1 VRNRDVQLAMML
13 IGQVFLYIITALPFA
28 SNALY
33 LTLTQNDPTSSKS
46 AYRIAAEAF
55 SQTLTSSFGIYV
67 FNGVRN
73 LYYKYTSTLSY
84 ILILVIFL
92 CLYINCTEF
101 SS

>member
-1 VRNRDVQLAMML
+1 MQLAAML

-33 LTLTQNDPTSSKS
+33 STLTQNDPTASKT

-73 LYYKYTSTLSY
+73 LYSIYIFTL
-84 ILILVIFL
+84 LFNLHF
-92 CLYINCTEF
+92 
-101 SS
+101 

>member
-1 VRNRDVQLAMML
+1 ML
-13 IGQVFLYIITALPFA
+13 IRQVFFYILTALPFA

-33 LTLTQNDPTSSKS
+33 LTLTQNDLVSSKS

-73 LYYKYTSTLSY
+73 LYCICIQCLIDHFSYLST
-84 ILILVIFL
+84 
-92 CLYINCTEF
+92 CTR
-101 SS
+101 